1 MKIMIL
7 SLLMLRLLDFFHP
20 IQPATS
26 LHQLVSLTEESEG
39 EIESGELIIKETF
52 EKDQLSQLREVIL
65 QAGFEENTQT
75 EKMKETSYQRQ
86 LDEGIFEKVVVIG
99 AEGRREIAVNYTL
112 SGEVQRVV
120 HEGKYDNLVNSFVN
134 SIFTREK
141 RDYACVKLSIRGRM
155 AKGIF
160 LNNLQ
165 DNLFF
170 EEIDRITE
178 PDLSVVSAYSPK
190 MKRGIQLGDREM
202 NLQIATREGSN
213 NKIELLIGTPILM
226 TEY

>member
-7 SLLMLRLLDFFHP
+7 SLLMLRLLDFFQP
-20 IQPATS
+20 IQPITS
-26 LHQLVSLTEESEG
+26 LHQLVSLTEVSER
-39 EIESGELIIKETF
+39 EIESGELIIKESF
-52 EKDQLSQLREVIL
+52 KKDQLSQLHEVIL
-65 QAGFEENTQT
+65 QAGFEEDTQT

-86 LDEGIFEKVVVIG
+86 LDEGIFEKVVVID
-99 AEGRREIAVNYTL
+99 AEGRRKIAVNYTL

-120 HEGKYDNLVNSFVN
+120 HEGKYHNLVNSFVN

-170 EEIDRITE
+170 EEIDRIAE
-178 PDLSVVSAYSPK
+178 PDLTVISAYSPK
-190 MKRGIQLGDREM
+190 MKRGIQLEDREM

>member
-7 SLLMLRLLDFFHP
+7 SLLMLRLLDFFQP
-20 IQPATS
+20 IQPITS
-26 LHQLVSLTEESEG
+26 LHQLVSLTEVSER
-39 EIESGELIIKETF
+39 EIESGELIIKESF
-52 EKDQLSQLREVIL
+52 KKDQLSQLREVIL

-86 LDEGIFEKVVVIG
+86 LDEGIFEKVVVID
-99 AEGRREIAVNYTL
+99 AEDRRKIAVNYTL

-170 EEIDRITE
+170 EEIDRIAE
-178 PDLSVVSAYSPK
+178 PDLTVISAYSPK
-190 MKRGIQLGDREM
+190 MKRGIQLEDREM